1 MGEWV
6 NTEDRFQE
14 GGPAVSAVLCEVVLP
29 AVSGKPEDDCVN
41 TFSFQTPS
49 TPPTS
54 TELAAI
60 TGAVRDFYNTIPS
73 GNNAIA
79 GWINSSISRVTD
91 AVRCRFFNLDGH
103 LDGSP
108 HGSPISVRT
117 FTLGAMVAGGVGAPR
132 EVACALTIRAA
143 YGTAPEF
150 GPDDPITGEGTR
162 PRARLRGRVYIG
174 PLINS
179 TWDLEATSTRVKFT
193 NVCCTSLVAGGV
205 LLRDAGMGWSVWSR
219 ARADLEPVAT
229 ILVDD
234 GIDTQRRRG
243 EDALLHFSNPERARE
258 GRYSSWLDRAIRQWS
273 QGHQRHREASA
284 ARHGS

>member
-73 GNNAIA
+73 GNNGIA

-108 HGSPISVRT
+108 HGSPISGRA
-117 FTLGAMVAGGVGAPR
+117 FTLGAVGAGGGGGGGRVAAGVGAPR
-132 EVACALTIRAA
+132 EVAWALPIRAA

-179 TWDLEATSTRVKFT
+179 TWDLEATSNRVKFT
-193 NVCCTSLVAGGV
+193 NVFCTS
-205 LLRDAGMGWSVWSR
+205 
-219 ARADLEPVAT
+219 
-229 ILVDD
+229 
-234 GIDTQRRRG
+234 
-243 EDALLHFSNPERARE
+243 
-258 GRYSSWLDRAIRQWS
+258 
-273 QGHQRHREASA
+273 
-284 ARHGS
+284 